1 MGGGGLGGLV
11 CGGIFFLTYISVGF
25 FFYLA
30 LYVMKDFF
38 FIVGIF
44 LLPGI
49 PLQEFFFP
57 LKSVC
62 RIFFSQITH
71 TLPPFKIQMVVP
83 SLDRSQQWNP
93 SLTKNIFDTELC
105 CVVRVLN
112 IDFGTVGVLT

>member
-1 MGGGGLGGLV
+1 MGDLV
-11 CGGIFFLTYISVGF
+11 CGGIFFLTYIGVGF

-38 FIVGIF
+38 SVVGIF

-49 PLQEFFFP
+49 PLQEFFFL

-71 TLPPFKIQMVVP
+71 TLPPFKIQMVAP

-93 SLTKNIFDTELC
+93 SLT
-105 CVVRVLN
+105 
-112 IDFGTVGVLT
+112 